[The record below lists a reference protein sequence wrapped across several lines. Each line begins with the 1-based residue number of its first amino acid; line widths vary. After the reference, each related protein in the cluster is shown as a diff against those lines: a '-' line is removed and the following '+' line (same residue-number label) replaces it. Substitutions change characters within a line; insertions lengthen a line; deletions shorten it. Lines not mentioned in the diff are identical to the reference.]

1 MESNHLDYA
10 LVGSRIA
17 SGDRLGTVKPLKIQV
32 DPEGS
37 CPHNCTFCNY
47 RNVGW
52 DLDYKDESWAS
63 GGREKVVPGK
73 SGIPWEIMKR
83 LIKSVQNLDVPEV
96 EITGGGEP
104 TVYPYIKETLRGLGK
119 TDTSITL
126 VTNGS
131 KLASLIGDIPDNMDW
146 IRVSLDASSPATH
159 EKIHR
164 AKGYDR
170 ILRTMIGIKQ
180 ALPRTDIY
188 VSFCIVPENM
198 GEIIHATDKYKSM
211 GFDGIKFNAVYTP
224 EGDGALPQEA
234 IPQIRSDLQV
244 AESFADGNFKVK
256 NSFWKIDKYDDN
268 TEFDT
273 CYFDRF
279 MVAIGFNCLV
289 FPCCIVKNRPG
300 YEYGDLRNEPLEDML
315 ERRTKIYRAASC
327 PPCWS
332 RDHNIKIGEL
342 LDNAR

>member
-1 MESNHLDYA
+1 MESNHLDYV
-10 LVGSRIA
+10 LVERRIA
-17 SGDRLGTVKPLKIQV
+17 SGDRLEMVKPLKIQV

-37 CPHNCTFCNY
+37 CSHNCIFCNY

-52 DLDYKDESWAS
+52 DMDYKDESWAS
-63 GGREKVVPGK
+63 GNHEKVVPGK
-73 SGIPWEIMKR
+73 SGIPWEVMED
-83 LIKSVQNLDVPEV
+83 LIKSVQYLRVPEV

-104 TVYPYIKETLRGLGK
+104 TIYPYIKKMLLGLGK
-119 TDTSITL
+119 IDTSISL

-131 KLASLIGDIPDNMDW
+131 KLAPLIGDIPNNMDW
-146 IRVSLDASSPATH
+146 IRVSLDAARSETH

-164 AKGYDR
+164 AKGYDK
-170 ILRTMIGIKQ
+170 ILRTMTGIKQ
-180 ALPRTDIY
+180 ALPRTDMY
-188 VSFCIVPENM
+188 VSFCIVPENA
-198 GEIIHATDKYKSM
+198 GEIVEATNKYKDF

-224 EGDGALPQEA
+224 EGDGALPPEA
-234 IPQIRSDLQV
+234 IPKIRADLEI
-244 AESFADGNFKVK
+244 AEAFADDQYRVK

-279 MVAIGFNCLV
+279 MVAIGFNCRV

-315 ERRTKIYRAASC
+315 ERRMKTYRAATC

-342 LDNAR
+342 LDNA